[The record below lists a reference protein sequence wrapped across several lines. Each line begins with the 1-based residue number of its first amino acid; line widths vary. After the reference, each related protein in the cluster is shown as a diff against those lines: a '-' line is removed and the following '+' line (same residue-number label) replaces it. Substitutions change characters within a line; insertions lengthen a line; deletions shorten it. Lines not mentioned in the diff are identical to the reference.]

1 MYRLDTRLLNQ
12 RVSVVVV
19 GAGGTGSHVV
29 ADLAVLHQALLD
41 LGHPAGLKVI
51 VVDGDTVSAANTGR
65 ARFYSL
71 GKPPA
76 NH

>member
-41 LGHPAGLKVI
+41 LCC
-51 VVDGDTVSAANTGR
+51 R
-65 ARFYSL
+65 
-71 GKPPA
+71 
-76 NH
+76 